1 MLLALWPLFLMVDT
15 SAVDTPEVLVVQ
27 EIVELIVVS
36 VDTGVSVVREI

>member
-15 SAVDTPEVLVVQ
+15 SSVDTPEVLVVQ
-27 EIVELIVVS
+27 EIIELAVVS